1 MQSSGRTPYRT
12 GDSSNRR
19 ISASS
24 LRAAQARAVAHGD
37 CSGASASAPRSSRNP
52 TISARPERAAAASG
66 VPPQSVV
73 SDLNRY
79 QNVRSASFQAWAEEG
94 EGIFVT
100 TRFGDVSQIHHVG
113 SPGGAR
119 TQAI

>member
-1 MQSSGRTPYRT
+1 MNTKIVAGLSLAVLLAP
-12 GDSSNRR
+12 
-19 ISASS
+19 ISILAEVVVTEANNGN
-24 LRAAQARAVAHGD
+24 LVMENIPAV
-37 CSGASASAPRSSRNP
+37 
-52 TISARPERAAAASG
+52 
-66 VPPQSVV
+66 PQSVV